1 MNASKTLFGDSEQ
14 KRDKPSIEDVI
25 ESLRDLDYRIEE
37 IVDSK
42 NSLPGAP
49 QKQGSGSAE
58 RE

>member
-1 MNASKTLFGDSEQ
+1 MNASKAVFGDLN
-14 KRDKPSIEDVI
+14 KDKDKPSIEDVI

>member
-1 MNASKTLFGDSEQ
+1 MNASKTLFGDSKQE
-14 KRDKPSIEDVI
+14 RDKPSIEDVI